1 MGLTTQLVII
11 LLLKVII
18 INGFY
23 SSISFPITGVYHSIG
38 SSNDDPPVLPTGNCQ
53 DLKGRGLS
61 LFLPRVSLRSLYPG
75 IISSPEV
82 SCLSFRNN
90 YIDRVGSGTFHT
102 LPNLLYLDLSKNRI
116 PVCNLLSFGGSYN
129 RLQTLILDENE
140 LPVNDFGRDII
151 HSDCFPSLE
160 SLYMRN
166 NYLRSLQFSLR
177 TAFPNLRHLYLSDNY
192 IENEH
197 FTREVPSCLTYL
209 HLQRNHISKF
219 GGGIL
224 ENIEFLFLDNNRI
237 RSVCNSYCVEDK
249 ALRLDNARRLKY
261 LSVTHNEIVRIEEDS
276 FGNSRD
282 LLTLDLAN
290 NKIETIKRATFQ
302 NLKNLKE
309 LDLTGNCL
317 TKIPDLNVNKQLLT
331 ISLGY
336 NKIETIRTGS
346 FRELEFLKKI
356 ILSNNRICKIETDSF
371 IDLINLEELDLSHN
385 RLHHLD
391 RFWMRQQGS
400 LKSLDVR
407 GNLFT
412 AFAHLCLESA
422 RHLSI
427 VYMQNN
433 PLISV
438 SCTENLSYDTKIHV
452 KSECKAMR
460 GRCYEVCIAEQNVIW

>member
-1 MGLTTQLVII
+1 MELTIQVVFI

-23 SSISFPITGVYHSIG
+23 SSISFPMNGVYTSIG
-38 SSNDDPPVLPTGNCQ
+38 SPDDDPPALPTGSCRE
-53 DLKGRGLS
+53 LKARGLS
-61 LFLPRVSLRSLYPG
+61 LFLPRISLRSLYPG
-75 IISSPEV
+75 IISSPDV

-90 YIDRVGSGTFHT
+90 YIDRIGSGTFHT

-116 PVCNLLSFGGSYN
+116 PVCKLLCFGGSYN
-129 RLQTLILDENE
+129 RLKTLILDENE
-140 LPVNDFGRDII
+140 KPSNDFGLDII
-151 HSDCFPSLE
+151 QSDCFPSLE
-160 SLYMRN
+160 SLYMRKN
-166 NYLRSLQFSLR
+166 FLRSLQFSLK
-177 TAFPNLRHLYLSDNY
+177 TAFPNLRHLYLSDNN

-197 FTREVPSCLTYL
+197 FTRDVPSCLTHL

-219 GGGIL
+219 GGKL
-224 ENIEFLFLDNNRI
+224 FDNIEFIFLDNNRI
-237 RSVCNSYCVEDK
+237 RSVCNSYCLEDRV
-249 ALRLDNARRLKY
+249 LRLENARRLKY
-261 LSVTHNEIVRIEEDS
+261 LSLIHNEIIRIEEDS
-276 FGNSRD
+276 FINTRD

-290 NKIETIKRATFQ
+290 NKIETIKTATFQ
-302 NLKNLKE
+302 NLRNLKE

-317 TKIPDLNVNKQLLT
+317 TRVPDLTENNQLLT
-331 ISLGY
+331 VSLGY

-346 FRELEFLKKI
+346 FRELKFLKKI

-371 IDLINLEELDLSHN
+371 IDLINLEELDLSYN

-391 RFWMRQQGS
+391 RFWMRHQGS

-438 SCTENLSYDTKIHV
+438 SCTENLLDDVRIHV

-460 GRCYEVCIAEQNVIW
+460 GKCYETCIAEQNIIW